1 MCSVLG
7 KTPTNCTI
15 QCTCSS
21 PSLSVLAFSNLIV
34 CSPAPALYSVKYSD
48 KRKDN
53 IPLYCNIL
61 HWKMTRPTEMPR
73 FCGWDWRL
81 WLFNHVIKLSSHF
94 TMLISDWLK
103 RFEDVTQNWG
113 SLGNESLL
121 EWLARPEC
129 LRLVVGFYFVSLLF
143 IWNQYQIN
151 QSSWGRIARLFNT
164 TCVDRYHYIT
174 NKLRLRSEGACFT
187 ACISCYLVRGA
198 RHENVLTWNNIF
210 CDTWHE
216 NISRNLKFGIV

>member
-61 HWKMTRPTEMPR
+61 HWKMTRPREMPR

-81 WLFNHVIKLSSHF
+81 WLYVWSCHQAVLSFHHADIWLVEEIRGCDTKLRFTGKWVI
-94 TMLISDWLK
+94 
-103 RFEDVTQNWG
+103 
-113 SLGNESLL
+113 
-121 EWLARPEC
+121 ARVARA
-129 LRLVVGFYFVSLLF
+129 RLVVGFYFVSLLF